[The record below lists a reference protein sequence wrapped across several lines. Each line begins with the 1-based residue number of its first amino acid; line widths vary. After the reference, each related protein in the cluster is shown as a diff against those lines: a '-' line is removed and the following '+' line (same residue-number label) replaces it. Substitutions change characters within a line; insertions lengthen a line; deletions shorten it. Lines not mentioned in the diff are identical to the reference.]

1 MQSPKGSRGSL
12 PEHIRHDPAMMD
24 WRVTR
29 LEERVDEIESK
40 PPTGGVSDAVS
51 LPRLLLLGAL
61 LFAGLN
67 GHLAPDTAWQLAR
80 GLLGIVWRSS

>member
-12 PEHIRHDPAMMD
+12 PEHIRHDASMLD

-40 PPTGGVSDAVS
+40 PPSAPQKAEIS
-51 LPRLLLLGAL
+51 LPRLLLLAAL
-61 LFAGLN
+61 LFAGLK
-67 GHLAPDTAWQLAR
+67 GHIAPDTAWGLAR